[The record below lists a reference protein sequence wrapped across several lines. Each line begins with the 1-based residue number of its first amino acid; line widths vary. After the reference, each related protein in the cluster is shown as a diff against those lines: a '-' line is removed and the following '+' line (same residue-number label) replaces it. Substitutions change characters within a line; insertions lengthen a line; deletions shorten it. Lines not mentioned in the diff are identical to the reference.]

1 MIFPYCET
9 FYDARVAQLVR
20 ATGLHPVGRG
30 FESLLAYQSSFRA
43 KQETK
48 TVPAYRREAGP
59 QSPKSTSTLRSTLRL
74 GKPVFQATF
83 DIQFDNDSILLRLHS
98 HIGLGESTLRGR
110 HHRSQQTTGGSQ
122 SRSRLPY
129 VQVPPLEN
137 PDRNRLRFQRKGLR
151 IRTLP
156 QVARRQRIRK
166 ATFLNTEPILTNRFP
181 CRSVL

>member
-1 MIFPYCET
+1 MQYWFTSSRSGVRVPPRVPVFVPGE
-9 FYDARVAQLVR
+9 ARDEDCPGVSKR
-20 ATGLHPVGRG
+20 SRTPI
-30 FESLLAYQSSFRA
+30 
-43 KQETK
+43 
-48 TVPAYRREAGP
+48 P

-110 HHRSQQTTGGSQ
+110 HHRSQQTAGGSQ